1 MLTRPPV
8 QHARTRDG
16 QGSGNKVKKAH
27 INVRSKDLMEQRPL
41 RLGDIVDDYCPRE
54 RRITNHAIVVMT
66 GADIHLT
73 RCTACESEHPYK
85 HAKLPVRRAADAH
98 ENGNGH
104 LVKPAPEPAIVP
116 PTEPHPSEVPVDSV
130 PAAEAAAETAPETEA
145 PPAETYHRPLIRAAL
160 PKGIVPSAPR
170 PLPDFTMRNLRNRDG
185 RSNGRR
191 FSR

>member
-1 MLTRPPV
+1 
-8 QHARTRDG
+8 
-16 QGSGNKVKKAH
+16 
-27 INVRSKDLMEQRPL
+27 MEQRPL

-66 GADIHLT
+66 EADIHST

-85 HAKLPVRRAADAH
+85 RAKLPLKRAADAP

-104 LVKPAPEPAIVP
+104 LVRIPPESPRANDNEPRSLEAVESIPESVSVGEPEPDIA
-116 PTEPHPSEVPVDSV
+116 
-130 PAAEAAAETAPETEA
+130 
-145 PPAETYHRPLIRAAL
+145 PAETYHRPLIRAAL
-160 PKGIVPSAPR
+160 PKGIVPAAPR
-170 PLPDFTMRNLRNRDG
+170 PLPDFTIRNLRNRDGRDG

>member
-1 MLTRPPV
+1 
-8 QHARTRDG
+8 
-16 QGSGNKVKKAH
+16 
-27 INVRSKDLMEQRPL
+27 MEQRPL

-85 HAKLPVRRAADAH
+85 HAKLPLRRASDGH

-104 LVKPAPEPAIVP
+104 LVKPAPEPAIVHP
-116 PTEPHPSEVPVDSV
+116 PEPAPSH
-130 PAAEAAAETAPETEA
+130 AAAESTPLTPPATDASAASPDPDA
-145 PPAETYHRPLIRAAL
+145 APAETYHRPLIRAAL
-160 PKGIVPSAPR
+160 PKGIVPTAPR

-185 RSNGRR
+185 RDGRSNGRR

>member
-1 MLTRPPV
+1 
-8 QHARTRDG
+8 
-16 QGSGNKVKKAH
+16 
-27 INVRSKDLMEQRPL
+27 MEQRPL

-66 GADIHLT
+66 GADIHST

-85 HAKLPVRRAADAH
+85 KAKVPLRRSVDVS

-104 LVKPAPEPAIVP
+104 LVKPAAEPVSVQAEQIAPEPAEIAP
-116 PTEPHPSEVPVDSV
+116 AAE
-130 PAAEAAAETAPETEA
+130 PAAEA
-145 PPAETYHRPLIRAAL
+145 PPVEEYHRPLIRAAL
-160 PKGIVPSAPR
+160 PKGIVPPAPR
-170 PLPDFTMRNLRNRDG
+170 PLPDFTMRNIRSRDGRDG

>member
-1 MLTRPPV
+1 
-8 QHARTRDG
+8 
-16 QGSGNKVKKAH
+16 
-27 INVRSKDLMEQRPL
+27 MEQRPL

-66 GADIHLT
+66 GADIHST

-85 HAKLPVRRAADAH
+85 KAKLPLRRSVDVP

-104 LVKPAPEPAIVP
+104 LVKPAAEPVSAQAEKIAPEPAAI
-116 PTEPHPSEVPVDSV
+116 
-130 PAAEAAAETAPETEA
+130 AEA
-145 PPAETYHRPLIRAAL
+145 PPAAEPAAETPPIEVEEYHRPLIRAAL
-160 PKGIVPSAPR
+160 PKGIVPPAPR
-170 PLPDFTMRNLRNRDG
+170 PLPDFTMRNIRSRDGRDG

>member
-1 MLTRPPV
+1 
-8 QHARTRDG
+8 
-16 QGSGNKVKKAH
+16 
-27 INVRSKDLMEQRPL
+27 MEQRPL

-66 GADIHLT
+66 GTDIHST

-85 HAKLPVRRAADAH
+85 RAKLPLKRPGDVS

-104 LVKPAPEPAIVP
+104 LVKPVPEPVAVEVAESLP
-116 PTEPHPSEVPVDSV
+116 PVEIPESVVMAEPAPDAMPS
-130 PAAEAAAETAPETEA
+130 
-145 PPAETYHRPLIRAAL
+145 ETYHRPLIRAAL
-160 PKGIVPSAPR
+160 PRGIVPAAPR
-170 PLPDFTMRNLRNRDG
+170 PLPDFTMRNIRNRDGRDG

>member
-1 MLTRPPV
+1 
-8 QHARTRDG
+8 
-16 QGSGNKVKKAH
+16 
-27 INVRSKDLMEQRPL
+27 MEQRPL

-85 HAKLPVRRAADAH
+85 HAKLPLRRPAEPL

-104 LVKPAPEPAIVP
+104 LVKPAPPPEAVTTVQAPEPAP
-116 PTEPHPSEVPVDSV
+116 PIESLETV
-130 PAAEAAAETAPETEA
+130 PASEPAAEA

-160 PKGIVPSAPR
+160 PKGIVPAAPR
-170 PLPDFTMRNLRNRDG
+170 PLPDFTMRNIRNRDGRDG

>member
-1 MLTRPPV
+1 L
-8 QHARTRDG
+8 
-16 QGSGNKVKKAH
+16 
-27 INVRSKDLMEQRPL
+27 IEQRPL

-66 GADIHLT
+66 SAEIHST

-85 HAKLPVRRAADAH
+85 RAKLPLRRAGDAI

-104 LVKPAPEPAIVP
+104 LVKSAPEPVPTPLIVP
-116 PTEPHPSEVPVDSV
+116 PADIPPPVEATIDAR
-130 PAAEAAAETAPETEA
+130 AAEEPEPEAA
-145 PPAETYHRPLIRAAL
+145 PAEPYHRPLIRAAL
-160 PKGIVPSAPR
+160 PKGMVPAAPR
-170 PLPDFTMRNLRNRDG
+170 PLPDFTMRNIRNRDGRDG

>member
-1 MLTRPPV
+1 
-8 QHARTRDG
+8 
-16 QGSGNKVKKAH
+16 
-27 INVRSKDLMEQRPL
+27 MEQRPL

-85 HAKLPVRRAADAH
+85 HAKLPLRRTSDAP

-104 LVKPAPEPAIVP
+104 LVKPTPPPEPVLYVVAPEPIP
-116 PTEPHPSEVPVDSV
+116 PVESFQ
-130 PAAEAAAETAPETEA
+130 PAAASEPEADAPQ
-145 PPAETYHRPLIRAAL
+145 PETYHRPLIRAAL
-160 PKGIVPSAPR
+160 PKGIVPAAPR
-170 PLPDFTMRNLRNRDG
+170 PLPDFTMRNIRNRDGRDG

>member
-1 MLTRPPV
+1 VLQLLGGTHGGPAAL
-8 QHARTRDG
+8 HEDHT
-16 QGSGNKVKKAH
+16 
-27 INVRSKDLMEQRPL
+27 NVRSQDLIEQRPL

-73 RCTACESEHPYK
+73 RCTACEAEHPYK
-85 HAKLPVRRAADAH
+85 HAKLPTLRKKDSPDSADSKP
-98 ENGNGH
+98 GH
-104 LVKPAPEPAIVP
+104 LVKSAPAVAEIPASAPEP
-116 PTEPHPSEVPVDSV
+116 
-130 PAAEAAAETAPETEA
+130 AAETAPVENA
-145 PPAETYHRPLIRAAL
+145 PVENAPAVSEEGGWTHRPLIRAAL
-160 PKGIVPSAPR
+160 PKGVVPAAPR

>member
-1 MLTRPPV
+1 
-8 QHARTRDG
+8 
-16 QGSGNKVKKAH
+16 
-27 INVRSKDLMEQRPL
+27 MEQRPL

-66 GADIHLT
+66 GADIHST

-85 HAKLPVRRAADAH
+85 HAKLPPKRASDAM

-104 LVKPAPEPAIVP
+104 LVKPGPAAGISQDAGP
-116 PTEPHPSEVPVDSV
+116 PPPVVPVATIES
-130 PAAEAAAETAPETEA
+130 EA
-145 PPAETYHRPLIRAAL
+145 PAVTEIDPDAVPAETYHRPLIRAAL
-160 PKGIVPSAPR
+160 PKGMVPAAPR
-170 PLPDFTMRNLRNRDG
+170 PLPDFTMRNIRNRDGRDG